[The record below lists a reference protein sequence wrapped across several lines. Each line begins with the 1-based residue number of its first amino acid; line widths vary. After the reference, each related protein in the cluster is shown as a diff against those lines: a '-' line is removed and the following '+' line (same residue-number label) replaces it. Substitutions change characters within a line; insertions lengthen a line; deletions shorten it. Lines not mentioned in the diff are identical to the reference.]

1 MRIPGVR
8 GTMEHMS
15 TPHLPGSGRPVALV
29 TGASRGIGLAVA
41 EDLGRDHHVICGAT
55 TEEAASAV
63 ADRLPSASTFVCDL
77 TDDAAVGAAVAGLRD
92 AGFTRLDVLV
102 NNAGMSDK
110 APVAE
115 ATKEQWRRIFEVNV
129 FAVADLT
136 RLLLPMLREARGT
149 VVMVNS
155 GSGYRSTPGQ
165 ALYSGTKFALRAM
178 TDALREEERG
188 VVRVSSVHP
197 GKTDTD
203 MQRAIQADRGNGP
216 DTYDAGVY
224 VRPASIAAAV
234 RHAVDCTDEAIVEEI
249 SVRPVVL

>member
-1 MRIPGVR
+1 MHAPDYAA
-8 GTMEHMS
+8 
-15 TPHLPGSGRPVALV
+15 LDRPIALV

-41 EDLGRDHHVICGAT
+41 EILGRDHHVICGAT
-55 TEEAASAV
+55 SEESARAA

-77 TDDAAVGAAVAGLRD
+77 TDDAATEAAVAALRD
-92 AGFTRLDVLV
+92 AGLTRLDVLV

-110 APVAE
+110 APVGE
-115 ATKEQWRRIFEVNV
+115 ATKAQWRRIFEVNV
-129 FAVADLT
+129 FAVAELT

-149 VVMVNS
+149 VVMLNS
-155 GSGYRSTPGQ
+155 GSGYRSNPGQ

-188 VVRVSSVHP
+188 VVRVSAVHP

-203 MQRAIQADRGNGP
+203 MQRVIQADRGNGP

-224 VRPASIAAAV
+224 VRPESIAAAV
-234 RHAVDCTDEAIVEEI
+234 RMAVDCTDEAIVEEV